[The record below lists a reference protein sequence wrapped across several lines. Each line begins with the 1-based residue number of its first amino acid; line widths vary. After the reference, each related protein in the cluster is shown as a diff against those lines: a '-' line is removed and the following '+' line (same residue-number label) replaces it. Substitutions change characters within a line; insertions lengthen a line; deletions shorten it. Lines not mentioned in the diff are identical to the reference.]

1 MIIAAQPGPAVGV
14 APGTTTFQLA
24 GPQASVMCD
33 DGSRARYQRMR
44 EYPPWKQRAARAAQ
58 RVGQV
63 LDPYGTIESL
73 RGGLGRLGLVLAP
86 YGSLAPNRPSVQITQ
101 AGAGAATCSL
111 NERPS
116 AVNDYRAAETVDY
129 GFQVTDHSPHGGLG
143 RPGAPTDLEL
153 SKIWGYT
160 PVISGWIPFKEGN
173 WAPAPWSPPT
183 GGYGQLAGP
192 RASRLGDTVD
202 NVVTPPQVPVDPA
215 TATLQTLQMHQDR
228 MYLLGII
235 SAAAVASTAL
245 VNVFRYSAERRDSRR
260 RHTRVAAE
268 PAPSISGVR
277 QRRR

>member
-24 GPQASVMCD
+24 GPQASVLCD
-33 DGSRARYQRMR
+33 DGARTSYQRMR
-44 EYPPWKQRAARAAQ
+44 EYPPWKLRAVQAAQ
-58 RVGQV
+58 RMRQV

-73 RGGLGRLGLVLAP
+73 KGLAAP
-86 YGSLAPNRPSVQITQ
+86 LVQIVQ
-101 AGAGAATCSL
+101 AGAGAATCAP
-111 NERPS
+111 NQRPS
-116 AVNDYRAAETVDY
+116 AVNDYRADETTDY
-129 GFQVTDHSPHGGLG
+129 GFQTTDHSPYGGLG

-160 PVISGWIPFKEGN
+160 PWISGWIPFKEGN
-173 WAPAPWSPPT
+173 WAPAPWTPPD

-192 RASRLGDTVD
+192 RAARLGDTVD
-202 NVVTPPQVPVDPA
+202 NVVTPPQIPLDPA

-245 VNVFRYSAERRDSRR
+245 VNVFRYSAERRDVRK

-268 PAPSISGVR
+268 PAPSISGA
-277 QRRR
+277 RRRHRRR